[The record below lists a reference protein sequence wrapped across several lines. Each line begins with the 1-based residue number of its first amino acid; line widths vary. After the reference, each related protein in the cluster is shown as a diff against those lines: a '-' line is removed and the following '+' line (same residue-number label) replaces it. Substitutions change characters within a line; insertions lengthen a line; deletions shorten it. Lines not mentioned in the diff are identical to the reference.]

1 MAKTGAPVERRH
13 FLLGAATAFALGRPR
28 IVRADEKQLRIAYPD
43 KSPPNSWEDEDRR
56 MRGVMVDLVAEV
68 AKATGYRFRP
78 LPRPLPRVQLEV
90 ESGEADGMCLV
101 VTPARQ
107 KYAVAAGEALTTGPV
122 TIFVRHDNPALA
134 RLQEVRSLDDL
145 ARADVTVVGI
155 TGNGWVKKN
164 IEARGIRTEHAS
176 GTIGTVRMLIGRR
189 GDVIVDMS
197 SQINWILKE
206 VPGGGDIVELPVVM
220 EMVDWDLQISKRS
233 PVIDDLPRLTD
244 AIKELKA
251 SALYE
256 AILKKYGMKA

>member
-1 MAKTGAPVERRH
+1 MAKTGAPVKRRH
-13 FLLGAATAFALGRPR
+13 FLLGAATAFAFGRPR
-28 IVRADEKQLRIAYPD
+28 IVRAEEKLLRIAYPD

-78 LPRPLPRVQLEV
+78 LPRALPRVQYEV

-122 TIFVRHDNPALA
+122 TIFVRRDNPMLA
-134 RLQEVRSLDDL
+134 RLQEVNSLDDL

-164 IEARGIRTEHAS
+164 IEDRGIRTEHAS
-176 GTIGTVRMLIGRR
+176 GTIGTVRMLIGKR

-206 VPGGGDIVELPVVM
+206 VPGGDDIVELPAVM
-220 EMVDWDLQISKRS
+220 EMVDWHLQISKQS
-233 PVIDDLPRLTD
+233 PVIDDLPRFTD

>member
-1 MAKTGAPVERRH
+1 MAMGLPALKRRH
-13 FLLGAATAFALGRPR
+13 FLLGAAAAG
-28 IVRADEKQLRIAYPD
+28 IGCVSAAARADEKLLRIAYPD
-43 KSPPNSWEDEDRR
+43 KSPPNSWEDPDHR

-68 AKATGYRFRP
+68 ARMTGYRFRP

-107 KYAVAAGEALTTGPV
+107 KYAVAAGEPLTTGPV
-122 TIFVRHDNPALA
+122 TLFVRRDSPALE
-134 RLQEVRSLDDL
+134 RLLNVRSLDDL

-164 IEARGIRTEHAS
+164 IEDRGIRTEHAS
-176 GTIGTVRMLIGRR
+176 GTIGTVRMLIGKR

-206 VPGGGDIVELPVVM
+206 TPGGGDIVELPAVM
-220 EMVDWDLQISKRS
+220 EQVDWHLQISKRS
-233 PVIDDLPRLTD
+233 PVIDDLPQITT

-251 SALYE
+251 SPLYE